1 MTEEDQFAHELEYFR
16 HDAEAASQYLYA
28 YLAVHAAA
36 AEDKAILGLINR
48 ESLWWRTCL
57 GALQTSFFISLGRV
71 FDRDSRSHSLR
82 RLIQIALD
90 NPHIFSKEA
99 LGRRSTVADFVKR
112 AYEPRSADFKRIRT
126 HVDKWRAVYASKY
139 EPIRHKVFAHRDAS
153 NTEPLWA
160 STQVRQ
166 MQQLLAFLRA
176 LHEAFWQLYNNGKK
190 PVLRGGRY
198 SVKGSKPPG
207 KGVHD
212 RIAIEAKRFLNRS
225 ASIPK
230 G

>member
-1 MTEEDQFAHELEYFR
+1 
-16 HDAEAASQYLYA
+16 
-28 YLAVHAAA
+28 
-36 AEDKAILGLINR
+36 
-48 ESLWWRTCL
+48 
-57 GALQTSFFISLGRV
+57 
-71 FDRDSRSHSLR
+71 
-82 RLIQIALD
+82 
-90 NPHIFSKEA
+90 
-99 LGRRSTVADFVKR
+99 
-112 AYEPRSADFKRIRT
+112 
-126 HVDKWRAVYASKY
+126 
-139 EPIRHKVFAHRDAS
+139 
-153 NTEPLWA
+153 
-160 STQVRQ
+160 

-176 LHEAFWQLYNNGKK
+176 LHEALWQLYNNGKK